1 MKTYKPEIQFL
12 VNHKYQMFTVEGGRA
27 VASLVR
33 ALEAGVKAGF
43 LNSDNLAQ
51 AALAGRDKI
60 EKTHGEVTDTEPRSL
75 LFWLVGNLAHEN
87 GLDTAK
93 VITNLGLDWELWDDE
108 F

>member
-1 MKTYKPEIQFL
+1 MKTYKAEIQHL
-12 VNHKYQMFTVEGGRA
+12 VKHDYQMFTTEGGQA
-27 VASLVR
+27 MAALVD
-33 ALEAGVKAGF
+33 ALEAGIKAGF

-51 AALAGRDKI
+51 AALAGRDQI
-60 EKTHGEVTDTEPRSL
+60 EKTHGEVTDTEPRGL

-93 VITNLGLDWELWDDE
+93 VITNLGLDWELWDCE